1 MPNKKINIFLA
12 ATILTFTA
20 LACNALLPL
29 PTQDAAPT
37 QERSPT
43 QEFAPTQIMEPTVT
57 QPQNN
62 NLPQTEGEVP
72 RVTVEVAKAAV
83 DSGAAIIVDVRSPA
97 AYEHNH
103 VAGAISIPLGAIE
116 LDPTNLKLDRDQ
128 WIITYCT

>member
-1 MPNKKINIFLA
+1 MNIL
-12 ATILTFTA
+12 LTVAVLTLIA
-20 LACNALLPL
+20 LACNGLLPL

-37 QERSPT
+37 QERLPT
-43 QEFAPTQIMEPTVT
+43 QELAPTQIIEPAST
-57 QPQNN
+57 QLQNT

-97 AYEHNH
+97 AYDHNH
-103 VAGAISIPLGAIE
+103 VAGALSIPLGMIE
-116 LDPTNLKLDRDQ
+116 QDPTNLKLDKAQ

>member
-12 ATILTFTA
+12 VAILTFTA

-37 QERSPT
+37 QERLPT
-43 QEFAPTQIMEPTVT
+43 QEFAPTQFIEPVPT
-57 QPQNN
+57 QPQNT

-72 RVTVEVAKAAV
+72 RVTVEIAKAAV
-83 DSGAAIIVDVRSPA
+83 DSGAAIIVDVRSPG
-97 AYEHNH
+97 AYERNH
-103 VAGAISIPLGAIE
+103 IAGAISIPLGAIE
-116 LDPTNLKLDRDQ
+116 LDPTNLKLDNNQ

>member
-1 MPNKKINIFLA
+1 MPNKRVNIFLA
-12 ATILTFTA
+12 VAILTLTA
-20 LACNALLPL
+20 FACNALLPL
-29 PTQDAAPT
+29 PTQEATPT

-43 QEFAPTQIMEPTVT
+43 QEFAPTQIIEPVPT

-116 LDPTNLKLDRDQ
+116 LDPTNLKLDKDQ

>member
-1 MPNKKINIFLA
+1 MANKKNHIL
-12 ATILTFTA
+12 LTFAVLALTA
-20 LACNALLPL
+20 LACNGLLPL
-29 PTQDAAPT
+29 PTQNAAPT
-37 QERSPT
+37 QERLPT
-43 QEFAPTQIMEPTVT
+43 QEFAPTQIIEPVPT

-72 RVTVEVAKAAV
+72 RVTVEIAKAAV
-83 DSGAAIIVDVRSPA
+83 DSGAAIIVDVRSPG

-116 LDPTNLKLDRDQ
+116 LDPTNLQLDKNQ

>member
-12 ATILTFTA
+12 VAILAFIA

-29 PTQDAAPT
+29 TTQDAAPT

-72 RVTVEVAKAAV
+72 RVSVEVAKAAV

-116 LDPTNLKLDRDQ
+116 LDPTNLKLDKDQ

>member
-12 ATILTFTA
+12 VAILAFIA

-29 PTQDAAPT
+29 TTQDAAPT

>member
-12 ATILTFTA
+12 VAILTFIA

-29 PTQDAAPT
+29 TTQDAAPT

-103 VAGAISIPLGAIE
+103 VAGAISIPLGTIE
-116 LDPTNLKLDRDQ
+116 LDPTNLKLDKAQ

>member
-1 MPNKKINIFLA
+1 MPNKKINILLAFAFL
-12 ATILTFTA
+12 TLTA

-43 QEFAPTQIMEPTVT
+43 QEFAPTQIIEPVPT

-62 NLPQTEGEVP
+62 NLPQTEADVP
-72 RVTVEVAKAAV
+72 RVSVEEAKAAL

-103 VAGAISIPLGAIE
+103 VAGAISIPLGTIE
-116 LDPTNLKLDRDQ
+116 LDPTNLEIDKDQ

>member
-1 MPNKKINIFLA
+1 MPNKRINIFLA
-12 ATILTFTA
+12 VAILTLTA

-37 QERSPT
+37 QERS
-43 QEFAPTQIMEPTVT
+43 PTQIMEPTVT

-72 RVTVEVAKAAV
+72 RVSVEVAKAAV

-116 LDPTNLKLDRDQ
+116 LDPTNLKLDKDQ